1 MTSHTDSIAPWRWL
15 RPVGISIALILVAII
30 GIGVWVY
37 ARDAVARDKAATRVP
52 VVERVSALGRLEPRG
67 TVLNVSVPSGNE
79 GATVQ
84 RLLVEES
91 QDVDVG
97 DLIAVLDIADRR
109 QSAVDEAEARWRVA
123 QSKLAQIL
131 AGAKP
136 GDINAQEVMV
146 RQMETQVAAML
157 RELDR
162 AKQLAARKAI
172 PEESLEQKQLAYDRE
187 LLQCER
193 ARAQLESLREVR
205 NVDVQLQEMEVAVA
219 AASLNRAR
227 AELAAAQVR
236 SPIAGRILKIH
247 TRPGERVN
255 DRGILQIGDVAH
267 MQAVAEIFEG
277 DLRSVQVGQ
286 NASIHLTST
295 GERIAGK
302 VEQIGLLVA
311 RKDVLSND
319 PVSDTDAR
327 VLEVRITLDAADL
340 PKVERMSNARV
351 EVAIDISAPSN
362 MEPKPSL
369 PANPPKC
376 DQPRII
382 SAAQN

>member
-1 MTSHTDSIAPWRWL
+1 MTSSVDATVHRRWL
-15 RPVGISIALILVAII
+15 NPVGISVAII
-30 GIGVWVY
+30 LIASVGIGVWVY
-37 ARDAVARDKAATRVP
+37 AYDAMARDKTVSHSP
-52 VVERVSALGRLEPRG
+52 TVERVFALGRLEPRG

-84 RLLVEES
+84 SLLVEES
-91 QDVDVG
+91 QDVNVG
-97 DLIAVLDIADRR
+97 DLIAVLDVADRR
-109 QSAVDEAEARWRVA
+109 QSAVAEADARWQVA

-131 AGAKP
+131 AGSKP
-136 GDINAQEVMV
+136 GDISAQELMV

-157 RELDR
+157 RELER

-172 PEESLEQKQLAYDRE
+172 PDEALEQKQLAYDRE
-187 LLQCER
+187 LLQCDR

-205 NVDVQLQEMEVAVA
+205 SVDVKLQEMEVAVA

-227 AELAAAQVR
+227 AELAAAHVR

-247 TRPGERVN
+247 THPGERVN

-277 DLRSVQVGQ
+277 DLRSVQLGQ

-295 GERIAGK
+295 GERIEGK

-351 EVAIDISAPSN
+351 EVAIDISEARNQVPKTSPPESPS
-362 MEPKPSL
+362 ES
-369 PANPPKC
+369 
-376 DQPRII
+376 DRRRVI